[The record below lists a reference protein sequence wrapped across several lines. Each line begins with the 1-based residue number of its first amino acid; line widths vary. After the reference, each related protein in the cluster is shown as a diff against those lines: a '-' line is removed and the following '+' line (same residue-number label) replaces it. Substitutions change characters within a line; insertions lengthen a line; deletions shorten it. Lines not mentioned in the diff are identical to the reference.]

1 MAQSIREGD
10 TLDYTTTAAVTNGA
24 LLILGDT
31 PVVALTAATAAAQVI
46 SVATEGVFTLTRKA
60 SAGNVALGNKAY
72 YVTTGGVNKI
82 TSVAASGKQ
91 VGVYAA
97 ATTTAATS
105 CNVKLLGGPI
115 TVAL

>member
-1 MAQSIREGD
+1 MAASLSTSD
-10 TLDYTTTAAVTNGA
+10 VMNYTTTAAVNNGA

-31 PVVALTAATAAAQVI
+31 PVVALNSAVAAGESIA
-46 SVATEGVFTLTRKA
+46 VAVRGTFQLTRKA
-60 SAGNVALGNKAY
+60 TPGNVAQGRKAY

-91 VGVYAA
+91 VGIYAE
-97 ATTTAATS
+97 TTTTDAVT
-105 CNVKLLGGPI
+105 CKVRLLGGPI

>member
-1 MAQSIREGD
+1 MAYSVSNGD
-10 TLDYTTTAAVTNGA
+10 VINYTTSGAVTNGA

-31 PVVALTAATAAAQVI
+31 PVVALNSAAGAAESIA
-46 SVATEGVFTLTRKA
+46 VAVKGVFSLSRKA
-60 SAGNVALGNKAY
+60 SAGLVAVGRKAY

-91 VGVYAA
+91 VGIYAETTTTD
-97 ATTTAATS
+97 ATT
-105 CNVKLLGGPI
+105 CKIRLLGGPM